1 MEKVGKVLDLCK
13 SPRWT
18 RKRFET
24 QDGKPIV
31 QGMQLILVR
40 EARQVSSKRLAES
53 AGLFDYALIP
63 VTVERVNAREAVC
76 VFEGDSKEP
85 RQEFTIDSSCDC
97 LHCLPLFVDI
107 RKAEVDV
114 QGAMSARYHSLVT
127 AINDEFSNA
136 RIAVHKT
143 LADKVE
149 NHGKEEI

>member
-1 MEKVGKVLDLCK
+1 MEKIGKVLDLCK

-18 RKRFET
+18 RERFET

-40 EARQVSSKRLAES
+40 EAQQLPSKRLAES

-85 RQEFTIDSSCDC
+85 RQEFKVDSRCDC

-107 RKAEVDV
+107 REAEVDV
-114 QGAMSARYHSLVT
+114 QGAMFARFRSLIE
-127 AINDEFSNA
+127 AINDHFSNA
-136 RIAVHKT
+136 RIMAHRK
-143 LADKVE
+143 LAE
-149 NHGKEEI
+149 QGGK